1 MYLTKQEIQKK
12 LNLSENNFIAIQEV
26 CYQGVWRKN
35 FYKGVE
41 SRSQEDY
48 LCRINVLQLKS
59 IIPCEKNVKTGE
71 MWCLIE
77 TVYGQKYCKIGL
89 I

>member
-1 MYLTKQEIQKK
+1 MYLTKEEIQKK
-12 LNLSENNFIAIQEV
+12 LNLPENNFIAIQEV
-26 CYQGVWRKN
+26 CSFGIWRKN
-35 FYKGVE
+35 FFIQDGKSKCTIDVE
-41 SRSQEDY
+41 KIS
-48 LCRINVLQLKS
+48 S